1 MPGTSLT
8 ELSSPFSGEKRRSST
23 PSGSRWRNSFCQV
36 RGVGGSVRGCS
47 GRHLRSGAP
56 RDMHVLTA
64 LCYLLTSR
72 SERPMAL
79 SPSKSNMSNASF
91 SFCSYGASGAKTE
104 SASAKS
110 CDAQG
115 AAAD

>member
-1 MPGTSLT
+1 
-8 ELSSPFSGEKRRSST
+8 
-23 PSGSRWRNSFCQV
+23 
-36 RGVGGSVRGCS
+36 
-47 GRHLRSGAP
+47 
-56 RDMHVLTA
+56 
-64 LCYLLTSR
+64 
-72 SERPMAL
+72 MAL

-115 AAAD
+115 RPLMELRPHPHPHPRPPPYEGEPLPSIMP